1 MTMDTRTRHTTF
13 RDRLRSLWED
23 ESGQGMTEY
32 VILTAVT
39 VVLAAYLYYPDN
51 AIYRGVRVNFVK
63 AVLIC
68 RHMGP

>member
-1 MTMDTRTRHTTF
+1 
-13 RDRLRSLWED
+13 
-23 ESGQGMTEY
+23 MTEY